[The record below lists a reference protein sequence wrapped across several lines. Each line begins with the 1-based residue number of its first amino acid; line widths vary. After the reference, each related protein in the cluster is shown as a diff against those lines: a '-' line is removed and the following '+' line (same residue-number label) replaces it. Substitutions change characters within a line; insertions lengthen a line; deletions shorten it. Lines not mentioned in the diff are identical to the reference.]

1 MNPFRVDREPAA
13 EDELARLWLRS
24 RDPQAITS
32 AQAQADQ
39 RLARDPLR

>member
-1 MNPFRVDREPAA
+1 MNAFRVEGEPAA

-24 RDPQAITS
+24 ADPHTVTW

-39 RLARDPLR
+39 LLARDPIH